1 MQVLLLYT
9 ILPSFVLISA
19 ILATL
24 RRGALCAPPLVL
36 KGSKKPGINRV
47 KCHNAGAVSRIKSLL
62 LFDSSKLIFDYYIID
77 ICIIHFNLSNFSCL
91 DYNKV

>member
-24 RRGALCAPPLVL
+24 RREGTLCPPVL
-36 KGSKKPGINRV
+36 QGSKKPGINRV
-47 KCHNAGAVSRIKSLL
+47 KGKPTFCFENRGRAGALLRALTVGGREHNNDFHMISMIVSN
-62 LFDSSKLIFDYYIID
+62 DTP
-77 ICIIHFNLSNFSCL
+77 CL
-91 DYNKV
+91 